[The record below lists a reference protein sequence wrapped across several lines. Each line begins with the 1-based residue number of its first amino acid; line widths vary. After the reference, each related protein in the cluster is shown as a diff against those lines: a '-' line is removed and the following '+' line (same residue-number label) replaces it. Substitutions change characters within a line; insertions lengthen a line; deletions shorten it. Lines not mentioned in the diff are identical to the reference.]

1 MWPTSTVSSR
11 IESCRIVYRRR
22 SCLLWPALPAL
33 LATCAWLSASVQ
45 PALLLVLGGYAFSAE
60 PALQRLAATID
71 DYLSGGAWLD
81 GGGQSIAYLRP
92 ARCGVERAQPI
103 ARDGAPRSL
112 ALSLARAR
120 ARTCL
125 LYTSPSPRD

>member
-1 MWPTSTVSSR
+1 MRPISSPR
-11 IESCRIVYRRR
+11 VHMNT
-22 SCLLWPALPAL
+22 PAYPSSGSYL
-33 LATCAWLSASVQ
+33 Q
-45 PALLLVLGGYAFSAE
+45 PSL
-60 PALQRLAATID
+60 R
-71 DYLSGGAWLD
+71 GGAWLD

-120 ARTCL
+120 ARTRARRT
-125 LYTSPSPRD
+125 TSGT